1 MAEKYQIYTN
11 QQTVED
17 VGRIAIEPTQKE
29 IGRLRKLA
37 ARYSEIAQSGDM
49 KAKKRQ
55 WTALRDLKPERPMIL
70 FETFSVTGF
79 LRDEEFECEN
89 PYPASD

>member
-17 VGRIAIEPTQKE
+17 VGRLYEIKPTEKE
-29 IGRLRKLA
+29 TAKTFRNLV
-37 ARYSEIAQSGDM
+37 ARYSEIAQSDDM
-49 KAKKRQ
+49 KTKKRQ
-55 WTALRDLKPERPMIL
+55 WTALRDSKPERPMIL

-79 LRDEEFECEN
+79 VKGRRTGM
-89 PYPASD
+89 